1 MEHDDIISV
10 HKPGHECF
18 QFKLLSAEEIES
30 KKKTKSESAE
40 HSQRGTLWKPTSPA
54 GVNDSNLVD
63 RKRKRRPKPNDP
75 DFIWN

>member
-18 QFKLLSAEEIES
+18 QFKLLSSEDIDR
-30 KKKTKSESAE
+30 KKKTKSESTE
-40 HSQRGTLWKPTSPA
+40 RSQRGTPRKPTSYA

-63 RKRKRRPKPNDP
+63 GKRKRRPKPNDP